1 MKISKKQIFCVHLL
15 CKSLRMTDKPPFFS
29 IVIPTYNRADLILE
43 TLETVFFQSFKD
55 YEVVV
60 VDNQSTDNTEDVLR
74 DLITAQKIKF
84 IKHDKNYE
92 RSVSRNTGM
101 LNAKGKYLTFLDSD
115 DFLYKDC
122 LKDAYDYAL
131 AHSEIKIFQNKFE
144 LVDNAKKPI
153 YQYEFPDLK
162 NQYKA
167 LCNGNFI
174 SCIGVF
180 LQEEIYKSYKFNVD
194 PKLVGSEDYEIW
206 FRIVGNYKMGRIDK
220 INAGVRQHEARSV
233 VNTNIYDNLGYQ
245 QQVINDTVLN
255 DPQLTKKY
263 EVYLSRFNAWAYLNR
278 ALRSKTVDH
287 LKHEKKLLWTALKTD
302 FSIVF
307 KLRFYKILYNFIK

>member
-1 MKISKKQIFCVHLL
+1 
-15 CKSLRMTDKPPFFS
+15 MTDQFPFFS
-29 IVIPTYNRADLILE
+29 IIIPTYNRADLILE
-43 TLETVFFQSFKD
+43 TLETVFFQSFTD
-55 YEVVV
+55 YEVIV
-60 VDNQSTDNTEDVLR
+60 VDNHSTDNTEEILK
-74 DLITAQKIKF
+74 DLISSQKIKF

-101 LNAKGKYLTFLDSD
+101 SNAKGKYLTFLDSD
-115 DFLYKDC
+115 DFLYMDC
-122 LKDAYDYAL
+122 LKDAHEYAL
-131 AHSEIKIFQNKFE
+131 SHHEIKLFQNKFE
-144 LVDNAKKPI
+144 LVDNNKKPI

-180 LQEEIYKSYKFNVD
+180 LHEEIYKAYKFNID

-206 FRIVGNYKMGRIDK
+206 FRIVGNYKIGRIDK
-220 INAGVRQHEARSV
+220 TNAGVRQHEARSV

-245 QQVINDTVLN
+245 QQVITYTILN
-255 DPQLTKKY
+255 DPKLALKY
-263 EVYLSRFNAWAYLNR
+263 ESYLSRFNAWAYLNR
-278 ALRSKTVDH
+278 ALRSKTNNH
-287 LKHEKKLLWTALKTD
+287 LKHEKRLFWTALKTD